1 MRKAR
6 GDMGNPRNMLMS
18 HAVERHSSSF
28 NYSNGWDMEKN
39 RLNHEYLGVKLTVL
53 DYGWDKNGDR
63 RRKLMML
70 LETRV

>member
-28 NYSNGWDMEKN
+28 NYSNGWDGEI
-39 RLNHEYLGVKLTVL
+39 
-53 DYGWDKNGDR
+53 
-63 RRKLMML
+63 
-70 LETRV
+70 

>member
-1 MRKAR
+1 MKDTVVALTIVMD
-6 GDMGNPRNMLMS
+6 G
-18 HAVERHSSSF
+18 
-28 NYSNGWDMEKN
+28 MEKY

-63 RRKLMML
+63 RRELMML